1 VTEPESVE
9 HGNLLIREAEVAHS
23 TGDLES
29 ARSLAQQA
37 LDLGRRIGQTDLEGD
52 ALQCLGR
59 ILIAL
64 GDARAGLA
72 LYDEAML
79 SATEGRLGPFVSGK
93 IYCSFISA
101 CEELGEL
108 RRAAEWTDVSSNWA
122 ASHPFSAFPGLC
134 RVHRAEVLQLR
145 GDWTQAEEEAR
156 RACSELEGVNL
167 FNTALGFRE
176 VGEVRRRLGDLEG
189 ADTAFRQASELGLGP
204 QSGLALLRLAQGKVA
219 VAKTMIVQALREE
232 TWNRLARAK
241 LLPAAVQIAIAEGD
255 LVLAHD
261 AADELD
267 DIATTYDSGAIE
279 ASAYTARG
287 RVQLAEGDI
296 GAATGSF
303 RRALQHWQ
311 EFDAPYEVATARVLL
326 ALTSRASGDEDGA
339 KENFLLAGAIFE
351 RLGARAD
358 LAWIEST
365 RTEVVRLPGGIT
377 DREAEVLRLV
387 ASGATNRAIAQELVL
402 SEKTVDRHVSN
413 IFRKLGVSSRSAAT
427 AYAFEHRLTGNHA

>member
-1 VTEPESVE
+1 
-9 HGNLLIREAEVAHS
+9 
-23 TGDLES
+23 
-29 ARSLAQQA
+29 
-37 LDLGRRIGQTDLEGD
+37 
-52 ALQCLGR
+52 
-59 ILIAL
+59 
-64 GDARAGLA
+64 
-72 LYDEAML
+72 M
-79 SATEGRLGPFVSGK
+79 
-93 IYCSFISA
+93 
-101 CEELGEL
+101 
-108 RRAAEWTDVSSNWA
+108 
-122 ASHPFSAFPGLC
+122 
-134 RVHRAEVLQLR
+134 
-145 GDWTQAEEEAR
+145 
-156 RACSELEGVNL
+156 
-167 FNTALGFRE
+167 
-176 VGEVRRRLGDLEG
+176 
-189 ADTAFRQASELGLGP
+189 
-204 QSGLALLRLAQGKVA
+204 
-219 VAKTMIVQALREE
+219 
-232 TWNRLARAK
+232 
-241 LLPAAVQIAIAEGD
+241 
-255 LVLAHD
+255 LAHD

-326 ALTSRASGDEDGA
+326 ALTARAAGDEDGA
-339 KENFLLAGAIFE
+339 KENFVLAGAIFE

-358 LAWIEST
+358 LAWIESE
-365 RTEVVRLPGGIT
+365 RTVVVRLPGGLT

>member
-1 VTEPESVE
+1 
-9 HGNLLIREAEVAHS
+9 
-23 TGDLES
+23 
-29 ARSLAQQA
+29 
-37 LDLGRRIGQTDLEGD
+37 
-52 ALQCLGR
+52 
-59 ILIAL
+59 
-64 GDARAGLA
+64 
-72 LYDEAML
+72 M
-79 SATEGRLGPFVSGK
+79 
-93 IYCSFISA
+93 
-101 CEELGEL
+101 
-108 RRAAEWTDVSSNWA
+108 
-122 ASHPFSAFPGLC
+122 
-134 RVHRAEVLQLR
+134 
-145 GDWTQAEEEAR
+145 
-156 RACSELEGVNL
+156 EGVNV

-189 ADTAFRQASELGLGP
+189 ADAAFRQASELGLGP

-241 LLPAAVQIAIAEGD
+241 LLPAAVQIAIAAGD

-267 DIATTYDSGAIE
+267 DIATTYDAGAIE

-287 RVQLAEGDI
+287 RVQLADGDI

-326 ALTSRASGDEDGA
+326 ALTARASGDEDGA
-339 KENFLLAGAIFE
+339 KENFLLAGTIFE

-358 LAWIEST
+358 LAWIESE
-365 RTEVVRLPGGIT
+365 RTEAVRLPGGLT

-427 AYAFEHRLTGNHA
+427 AYAFEHRLTGSHN